1 MVLNEFGRVKCLVRF
16 LCTSFMFLFL
26 NINTLKLMLVFRSIE
41 VFSFGKLVVDF
52 IIIIII
58 IIIIINR

>member
-16 LCTSFMFLFL
+16 LRTSLMFLFL

-58 IIIIINR
+58 FNR